1 MGVATR
7 GDLSSCS
14 GCGRLGSKGGARTW
28 RSVAFRTRV
37 TDGRAWNDES
47 KRANVQPFAGGRPM
61 VEVHPA
67 HALINNSTALIV
79 TTLPCISVRTTQKSG
94 LEALDDHH
102 RPDTLIKDYC

>member
-14 GCGRLGSKGGARTW
+14 GCGRLGSRGGARTW
-28 RSVAFRTRV
+28 RSVVFRTRV

-61 VEVHPA
+61 VEAHPA

-79 TTLPCISVRTTQKSG
+79 TTAPLYQCKNNAKIRIRST
-94 LEALDDHH
+94 
-102 RPDTLIKDYC
+102 

>member
-14 GCGRLGSKGGARTW
+14 GCGRLGSRGGARTW

-79 TTLPCISVRTTQKSG
+79 TTTPLYQCKNSAKIRIRST
-94 LEALDDHH
+94 
-102 RPDTLIKDYC
+102 